1 MRKLSVQKDLTN
13 QLFLDID
20 RHLNS
25 IVRRNISY
33 ILNVVSPEIATIT
46 LFVNGKRGTS
56 QISIIL
62 QYVPKKVAWEAH
74 TPTDSY
80 ELVGITEISTVCKQI
95 ISRMY
100 TVIGKF

>member
-1 MRKLSVQKDLTN
+1 MRRIPVAKDETN
-13 QLFLDID
+13 QLYLDID
-20 RHLNS
+20 RHLSS
-25 IVRRNISY
+25 IIRRNISY
-33 ILNVVSPEIATIT
+33 ILNVVSPSLATIT

-56 QISIIL
+56 QTTIIL
-62 QYVPKKVAWEAH
+62 QYISKSVSWEAH

-80 ELVGITEISTVCKQI
+80 QLVGVNEVSTLCKQI